1 MKIINRKFHR
11 DYREIQKYEAGIV
24 LTGAEVKSIRSGRLR
39 IDDAFVRIIGSG
51 AYLINAEIPIY
62 EFARNSAYE
71 SKRSRKLLLHKRELL
86 KLKVKMASGGL
97 TLAPVSCYNKGPHI
111 KLEIALVKGRKDI
124 EKIRL
129 LRLFH
134 TACILPEAVHRSN
147 NHHVCPAKF

>member
-39 IDDAFVRIIGSG
+39 IDDAFVRIIGSE

-71 SKRSRKLLLHKRELL
+71 SKRSRKLLLHKMELL

-124 EKIRL
+124 EKRKLEKKRDIKIREE
-129 LRLFH
+129 REMKEY
-134 TACILPEAVHRSN
+134 IKS
-147 NHHVCPAKF
+147 